1 MKDKAAEEGGER
13 VKAGYADHALPKVA
27 AVLSGIVLFAALASY
42 LMTRASNR
50 SAFWN
55 MGAGS
60 VAVLLTA
67 VLLLILTLVLVRVAF
82 R

>member
-1 MKDKAAEEGGER
+1 
-13 VKAGYADHALPKVA
+13 LLKVVA
-27 AVLSGIVLFAALASY
+27 ILSGVAWFALTASY

-55 MGAGS
+55 IGAGS
-60 VAVLLTA
+60 VAA
-67 VLLLILTLVLVRVAF
+67 LLLALFLLITTVVLVRVAF